1 MNGTRLWLACTAL
14 SCIAACDLDTA
25 LAPRADLDVVV
36 QPTEDNFTTDDDT
49 TIQLAEARMALET
62 IEFTTEGEMHARA
75 GVLPALHDLV
85 VPTAFAHPGHA
96 AGGEVVGELVGRYVV
111 DFLDPGSVLGQATL
125 LSADYSGANFGFSQ
139 AEAGDGL
146 ESDDPIIGHTF
157 VLAGTATRGDVEV
170 EFVAYVDQDEDRA
183 IIGLPLDFEATEAST
198 EQLGLRF
205 DPVDA
210 IEGDTIFDGIDFV
223 SLDDDRDGFVELS
236 ADENTEAWA
245 TLRRNLQVHDHYAV
259 EVIR

>member
-1 MNGTRLWLACTAL
+1 MNGTRLLVACTAM
-14 SCIAACDLDTA
+14 SCIAACDLDTS
-25 LAPRADLDVVV
+25 LAPRVDLDVVV

-85 VPTAFAHPGHA
+85 IPTAFAHPGHS
-96 AGGEVVGELVGRYVV
+96 AGGEVVGELAGRFVV
-111 DFLDPGSVLGQATL
+111 DFLDPGAVMGQATL
-125 LSADYSGANFGFSQ
+125 LSADYSGANFAFSV

-146 ESDDPIIGHTF
+146 DADDPIIGHTF

-170 EFVAYVDQDEDRA
+170 EFVAYVDQDEDRS
-183 IIGLPLDFEATEAST
+183 IIGLPLDFQANEAST

-205 DPVDA
+205 DPVDL
-210 IEGDTIFDGIDFV
+210 IEGDSIFDGVDFV

-236 ADENTEAWA
+236 SDENAEAWA

-259 EVIR
+259 EVIQ

>member
-1 MNGTRLWLACTAL
+1 MNGTRLLVACTVL
-14 SCIAACDLDTA
+14 SCTAACDLDTA
-25 LAPRADLDVVV
+25 LAPRVELDVLV
-36 QPTEDNFTTDDDT
+36 QPTQDNFTTDDDT
-49 TIQLAEARMALET
+49 TIQLAEARMALQT

-85 VPTAFAHPGHA
+85 VPTAFAHPGHD
-96 AGGEVVGELVGRYVV
+96 AGGEVVGELVGRFVV
-111 DFLDPGSVLGQATL
+111 DFLDPGAVLGQATL
-125 LSADYSGANFGFSQ
+125 LSADYSGANFGFSL

-146 ESDDPIIGHTF
+146 DADDPIIGHTF

-170 EFVAYVDQDEDRA
+170 EFVAYVDQDEDRS

-210 IEGDTIFDGIDFV
+210 IEGDTIFDGIDLIA
-223 SLDDDRDGFVELS
+223 LDDDRDGFEELS
-236 ADENTEAWA
+236 SEENPEAWA